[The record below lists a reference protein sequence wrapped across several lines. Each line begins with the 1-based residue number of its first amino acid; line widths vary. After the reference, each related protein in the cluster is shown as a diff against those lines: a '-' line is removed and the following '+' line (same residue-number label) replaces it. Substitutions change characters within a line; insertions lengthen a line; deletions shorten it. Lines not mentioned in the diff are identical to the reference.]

1 VHLGHEVGHTLAT
14 CGLSTKSAYFG
25 LWAVSMGATEGQDGG
40 VRASEMLLDVLRA
53 TGQDGAA
60 GGALMTSMAL
70 DVDASTVFASA
81 FKV

>member
-1 VHLGHEVGHTLAT
+1 
-14 CGLSTKSAYFG
+14 
-25 LWAVSMGATEGQDGG
+25 MGATEGQDGG